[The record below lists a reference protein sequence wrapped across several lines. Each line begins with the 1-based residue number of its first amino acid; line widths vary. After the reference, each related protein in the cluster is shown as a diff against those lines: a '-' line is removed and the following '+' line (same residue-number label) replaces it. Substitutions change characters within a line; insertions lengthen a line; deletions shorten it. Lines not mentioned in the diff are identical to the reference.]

1 MYECEEWEGTFFT
14 PHQKAKIAN
23 THEYSCGFHACSV
36 ALVFLSLSKVHEEA
50 KKRAE
55 LMNKHFQKNFTVKS
69 HLIDRGSFEGRVI
82 EGHKVK
88 LQEVKN
94 LEIQN
99 VRKVPDPDGV
109 SDWKLKRYR
118 DQPTV
123 KVQ

>member
-1 MYECEEWEGTFFT
+1 MGRDILHT
-14 PHQKAKIAN
+14 PSKGQNCKY

-94 LEIQN
+94 LLEIQN